1 VLTGTA
7 LGEFYALAC
16 AVVWAAAVILF
27 KKSGEHLAPLPLAF
41 FKNLLGLSLM
51 LLTLL
56 VWHQGS
62 IPSLSTPDMGLLL
75 VSGLLG
81 IAVGD
86 SLYLRALHRV
96 GAAPVAVAQTLY
108 SPFVILL
115 SLAFLGERLGLNQ
128 WLGVGLV
135 LVGVLAVSAHGS
147 PGLSRRDLAW
157 GMGEGTAAV
166 FAMAAGIVMAKPVLD
181 RADFLAVVAVRMFAG
196 VVDLF
201 LVLLRGEGLAG
212 LRADLAA
219 VRDWRPIIAASVLGT
234 YLSMMLWLAGYK
246 YAPASVAAVLNEAA
260 GVLIVILAVLFLKER
275 VSLRQ
280 SLGIAS
286 AFAGVVLVV
295 LG

>member
-1 VLTGTA
+1 MLTGTA

-56 VWHQGS
+56 LWHQGS
-62 IPSLSTPDMGLLL
+62 IPSLSIADVGLLL

-157 GMGEGTAAV
+157 GMGEGIAAV

-196 VVDLF
+196 VVGLF

-246 YAPASVAAVLNEAA
+246 YTKASIAAVLNELAA
-260 GVLIVILAVLFLKER
+260 IFILLLAVLFLRER
-275 VSLRQ
+275 VSARQ
-280 SLGIAS
+280 VMGVLLAVS
-286 AFAGVVLVV
+286 GVVMVV
-295 LG
+295 SM